1 MRADVRG
8 HRPVHGILSAMT
20 SPDWLE
26 SWPADEGARRVRA
39 LFADAFGAS
48 DDGAPDGVWSAPGRV
63 NLIGEHTDYNG
74 GLALPIALPHRTYVA
89 LRRRDDDV
97 VRLASAQAPGETWTA
112 RLSEVAPGAV
122 SGWGAYVAGVAWAL
136 RRAGHQVPG
145 FDAVVDSCVPFGA
158 GLSSSAAL
166 ECAVA
171 VALDD
176 VAGLGLADDD
186 AGRAEL
192 AAACVR
198 AENEIAGA
206 PTGGMDQAAS
216 LRCTEGHALLLDC
229 RPGLSPLESATRVPF
244 DLEAAGLALLVVD
257 TRAEH
262 ALVDGQYAARRA
274 ACEKAAALLG
284 LDSLRDVP
292 AEGLPEALDAL
303 AEHDPDGVLRRRVQH
318 VVTEIARTAEFA
330 ELVRAGKVD
339 EVGPLMLASH
349 TSLRVDYEVSARE
362 LDLVVEAATSAGA
375 LGARM
380 TGGGFGGS
388 AIALVRAGDVDAVV
402 AAVQQAFDDAGL
414 RAPGFLLAPPSAPA
428 A

>member
-1 MRADVRG
+1 
-8 HRPVHGILSAMT
+8 MT

-26 SWPADEGARRVRA
+26 SWSTEEGGRRVRA
-39 LFADAFGAS
+39 LFAEAFDGA
-48 DDGAPDGVWSAPGRV
+48 APDGVWSAPGRV
-63 NLIGEHTDYNG
+63 NLIGEHTDYNA

-97 VRLASAQAPGETWTA
+97 VRLVSAQATGETWTT
-112 RLSEVAPGAV
+112 RLGDVAPGAV

-136 RRAGHQVPG
+136 AEAGHKLPG

-166 ECAVA
+166 ECAFA
-171 VALDD
+171 VALDE
-176 VAGLGLADDD
+176 VAGLGLAGDD

-216 LRCTEGHALLLDC
+216 LRCSAGHALLVDC
-229 RPGLSPLESATRVPF
+229 RPGLSALESATRVPF
-244 DLEAAGLALLVVD
+244 DLEAAGLRLLVVD

-262 ALVDGQYAARRA
+262 QLVDGQYAARRA
-274 ACEKAAALLG
+274 ACEQAAELLELG
-284 LDSLRDVP
+284 SLREIP
-292 AEGLPEALDAL
+292 ADGLPEALDAL
-303 AEHDPDGVLRRRVQH
+303 APHDPDGVLRRRVQH
-318 VVTEIARTAEFA
+318 VVTEIERTAQVVD
-330 ELVRAGKVD
+330 LVRDGRVD

-362 LDLVVEAATSAGA
+362 LDLVVDAATGAGA

-388 AIALVRAGDVDAVV
+388 AIALVRESDVEAVV
-402 AAVQQAFDDAGL
+402 AAVQAAFDDAGL
-414 RAPGFLLAPPSAPA
+414 RAPGFLLAPPSDPA
-428 A
+428 S